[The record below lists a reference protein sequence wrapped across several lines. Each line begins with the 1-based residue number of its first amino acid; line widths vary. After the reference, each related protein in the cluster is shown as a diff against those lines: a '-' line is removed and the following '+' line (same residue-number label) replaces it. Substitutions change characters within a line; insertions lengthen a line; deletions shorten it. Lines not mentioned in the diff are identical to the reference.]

1 MNAGR
6 SCVCSGARHKHSAG
20 GLHIHNALGKNLYF
34 NQIGFVGAGNHHHH
48 HDVRVWRDAHT
59 DNMASTSVQIL
70 RVRGGGGVR
79 LMVVKCVVR
88 AAA

>member
-1 MNAGR
+1 MFA
-6 SCVCSGARHKHSAG
+6 VV
-20 GLHIHNALGKNLYF
+20 LGTSTLRVDYTYTMHLEKNLYF
-34 NQIGFVGAGNHHHH
+34 NQIGFVGVGNHHHH

-59 DNMASTSVQIL
+59 DNMASTSVRIL